1 LAQFPLLRT
10 RVCLPYCRQSTFRS
24 APRVVFHRLKPCLLC
39 FLFIFYIF
47 LEMGCSSKGNRGPAV
62 QFTRVPPAAEG
73 SPDKIDVIAGRV
85 TGGHAGEQIV
95 LYAKTG
101 TWWVQPLGNEPFTGI
116 NPDSTWTNSTHVGTD
131 YAALLVE
138 PGYRPPANMSELPI
152 PGGSVVAV
160 AAAKGGSSGP
170 NVTQTLFFSGYEW
183 RIRNAPSSRGGGND
197 YEAGNA
203 WTDSQGSLHLRIAKR
218 GTDWTCAEVT
228 LTRSLGYGTYSF
240 VVREIS
246 QLEPAAVFSMF
257 TWDYAG
263 TDPSHRE
270 MDFEVSRWGDPTD
283 KNAQFVL
290 QPFYV
295 PENTSR
301 FTMPAGVLTN
311 SFRWGPGRVSFRTV
325 RGPEA
330 ESTAQPVAKH
340 VFTSGV
346 PSPGIESVR
355 MSLYIFRSAH
365 QPLKSEN
372 EVVVEKFE
380 YLP

>member
-1 LAQFPLLRT
+1 
-10 RVCLPYCRQSTFRS
+10 
-24 APRVVFHRLKPCLLC
+24 
-39 FLFIFYIF
+39 
-47 LEMGCSSKGNRGPAV
+47 
-62 QFTRVPPAAEG
+62 
-73 SPDKIDVIAGRV
+73 
-85 TGGHAGEQIV
+85 
-95 LYAKTG
+95 
-101 TWWVQPLGNEPFTGI
+101 
-116 NPDSTWTNSTHVGTD
+116 
-131 YAALLVE
+131 
-138 PGYRPPANMSELPI
+138 
-152 PGGSVVAV
+152 
-160 AAAKGGSSGP
+160 
-170 NVTQTLFFSGYEW
+170 
-183 RIRNAPSSRGGGND
+183 
-197 YEAGNA
+197 
-203 WTDSQGSLHLRIAKR
+203 
-218 GTDWTCAEVT
+218 
-228 LTRSLGYGTYSF
+228 
-240 VVREIS
+240 
-246 QLEPAAVFSMF
+246 
-257 TWDYAG
+257 
-263 TDPSHRE
+263 
-270 MDFEVSRWGDPTD
+270 MDIEVSRWGDPTD